1 MTAPVERVVN
11 GDPIRLVREF
21 ADAEPLGSEWEAPLY
36 QRFKESLA
44 PGMTVLDVGASFGLY
59 AIAAARGV
67 GPSGRVFAFEPARR
81 TAAALRLHLGWNGVA
96 DRVEVVEAVASHRSG
111 RETFWEQE
119 MSFVASLLERAARQE
134 ERRFGSPVERRVV
147 PAVTLDDFCRRLRL
161 EPDVVKVDVEGA
173 EARVLRGSQRLL
185 RRRKASLFLEVHH
198 ALLGEAGRSA
208 DEVFRE
214 LDGAGWTWEQ
224 VEADAAKS
232 HYVCTPRRL
241 AQPL

>member
-1 MTAPVERVVN
+1 MPEFAAAEP
-11 GDPIRLVREF
+11 VRE
-21 ADAEPLGSEWEAPLY
+21 EWEPSLY
-36 QRFKESLA
+36 SRFKEALA
-44 PGMTVLDVGASFGLY
+44 PGMVVLDVGASFGLFT
-59 AIAAARGV
+59 IAAARIV
-67 GPSGRVFAFEPARR
+67 GPSGRVFAFEPSQT
-81 TAAALRLHLGWNGVA
+81 TASALRRHLRWNGVA
-96 DRVEVVEAVASHRSG
+96 DRVEIVGAVVGDASG
-111 RETFWEQE
+111 WETFWEQE